1 MKAAYHTLGCK
12 VNQYDTEAMRELFEQ
27 AGYETVPF
35 EAEADV
41 YVINTCTVT
50 GVGDKKS
57 LQMIRRC
64 AREHPAS
71 GIIVTGC
78 LAQRSPEKVKLPG
91 VRLILGTQRRGEV
104 VELYEAAVREDVQ
117 RVAVDSLKAARFESL
132 AITSLSEHV
141 RAYMKIQEGC
151 NRYCSYCIIPYVR
164 GPIRSRAIAD
174 IRAEAERLAAAGYR
188 EIVLTGIH
196 LTSYGQD
203 LRDGT
208 QLTDA
213 IRAVH
218 EVPGIR
224 RIRLGSLEP
233 VIVTE
238 AFVRELEA
246 MPKVC
251 RQFHLALQSGS
262 DAILARMRR
271 RYTAAEFLAACDLL
285 RSAFPDCALTTD
297 IVTGFPGETQ
307 EDFEETE
314 RVCAAVG
321 FSRMHVFPYSER
333 EGTAAATMDGAL
345 PRAVREARA
354 VQLIRLGKQ
363 LEEHALRVFAGRAV
377 EILVERTENGV
388 STGYTGAYMR
398 ASLPGDY
405 REGTLVGA
413 RVTGIQQGGLLCEP
427 LDKQE
432 EER

>member
-1 MKAAYHTLGCK
+1 M
-12 VNQYDTEAMRELFEQ
+12 
-27 AGYETVPF
+27 
-35 EAEADV
+35 
-41 YVINTCTVT
+41 
-50 GVGDKKS
+50 
-57 LQMIRRC
+57 
-64 AREHPAS
+64 
-71 GIIVTGC
+71 
-78 LAQRSPEKVKLPG
+78 
-91 VRLILGTQRRGEV
+91 
-104 VELYEAAVREDVQ
+104 
-117 RVAVDSLKAARFESL
+117 
-132 AITSLSEHV
+132 
-141 RAYMKIQEGC
+141 
-151 NRYCSYCIIPYVR
+151 
-164 GPIRSRAIAD
+164 
-174 IRAEAERLAAAGYR
+174 
-188 EIVLTGIH
+188 LTGIH

-363 LEEHALRVFAGRAV
+363 LEEHALRAFAGRAV